1 MTTLVDSRT
10 FVNKNSFYPTGERF
24 QTPALILNC
33 TYFNIP
39 DTNFWDSNSLEQ
51 IDCPIKP
58 VWWQVSV
65 IGQVKAD
72 SLGLKQ
78 SIKPQKKA
86 GRESFIFKYIVVIT
100 ITKKIAMGITTFF

>member
-33 TYFNIP
+33 TYFTIP

-51 IDCPIKP
+51 IDCSIKP
-58 VWWQVSV
+58 V
-65 IGQVKAD
+65 
-72 SLGLKQ
+72 
-78 SIKPQKKA
+78 
-86 GRESFIFKYIVVIT
+86 
-100 ITKKIAMGITTFF
+100 